1 MVLPAESKTAEVGV
15 GQFRPGLN
23 FGQFS
28 ELTVKHYY
36 QTNGTAS
43 NA

>member
-1 MVLPAESKTAEVGV
+1 MALPEGAQASEMGV
-15 GQFRPGLN
+15 GRFRPGLN

-36 QTNGTAS
+36 QANGGSAEG
-43 NA
+43 

>member
-1 MVLPAESKTAEVGV
+1 MALPEGAQAEELGV
-15 GQFRPGLN
+15 GRFRPGLN

-36 QTNGTAS
+36 QANGVSVKT
-43 NA
+43 

>member
-1 MVLPAESKTAEVGV
+1 MELPEGVQAAEVGV
-15 GQFRPGLN
+15 GQYRPGLN

-36 QTNGTAS
+36 HTNGRAEIP
-43 NA
+43 

>member
-1 MVLPAESKTAEVGV
+1 MELPQGAQAAELGV

-28 ELTVKHYY
+28 ELTLKHYY
-36 QTNGTAS
+36 QTNGMTIKA
-43 NA
+43 